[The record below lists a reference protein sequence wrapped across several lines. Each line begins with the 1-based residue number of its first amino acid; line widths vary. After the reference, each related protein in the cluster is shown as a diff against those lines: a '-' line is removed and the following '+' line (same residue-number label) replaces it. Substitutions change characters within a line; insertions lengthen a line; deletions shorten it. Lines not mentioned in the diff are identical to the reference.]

1 MITSMFR
8 KAMLGGSSYDIL
20 PNSAFLR
27 VSDYASIAEQSA
39 STLRFLRP
47 VSSPA
52 YLMQNA
58 SPGTRASFVT
68 NATSLVI
75 SMYHNNL
82 VNWSGNI
89 SYGPGVGAI
98 LVDGVEV
105 QTYTCAEA
113 SIAEMITVNV
123 ALSAGT
129 KTVTIVWPYWTGF
142 ELRGITTNA
151 GATVSLAAARPT
163 KKIAICGDSISQGYA
178 GSKITTS
185 WPYLLANL
193 RNRQLINLAN
203 GGQVAVATDADG
215 LDGTDADIV
224 TYMIGYNNFVGQT
237 PIGDASSGF
246 QKAVQDWITKAR
258 TALPDATIYLITPIY
273 SPNTNTIPLSSYRTA
288 IVNAE
293 AAVGD
298 EKTYVLDGLQM
309 MTNSNSL
316 LYEGAFGVH
325 PNDAGAADI
334 ATKVHAAMYMEMD
347 FTRGVSDSRVTF
359 SRADATPIAKY
370 TSSTGVLTT
379 VASAGDQRFDYDPI
393 SGSCRGLLI
402 EKATTNLFIRSE
414 EFDSGPWI
422 RSNTTTT
429 GTSIDAA
436 KAPDDT
442 DTADYVLESAVTAV
456 RFLGRD
462 TGLPGASTEIRT
474 VSFYVKGGL
483 SRQWVSLCAG
493 NTSGGPYYRITAD
506 LSAGT
511 ISSTDLVNTGT
522 WFATTPTNKIS
533 AAGKGWYRISITGRL
548 CQYYLLSSNN
558 ASNPGNSGSDWGLG
572 SFLGD
577 TNNGF
582 VVWGGQLEV
591 GILSSY
597 VKTTTATVTRA
608 QDTALV
614 TGTNFSNWY
623 TGGTV
628 GTFMASWY
636 GSPLSASAR
645 SVIATSDQATK
656 HLHMYQTAS
665 ASTLRLADFGPA
677 TTVTTANSLTAGA
690 VTKGAFSYNGT
701 ATSLCLN
708 GGTVATGTLAFSV
721 APTWL
726 SIGGASTNGTSITD
740 TASLNNDAI
749 STIEYYP
756 NRLTNAQMQ
765 VLTT

>member
-1 MITSMFR
+1 MFTSLMR
-8 KAMLGGSSYDIL
+8 RALLSGGSSYDIL

-27 VSDYASIAEQSA
+27 VSDYASIAEQST
-39 STLRFLRP
+39 STLRFVRP
-47 VSSPA
+47 VSSPT
-52 YLMQNA
+52 YLFQNA

-113 SIAEMITVNV
+113 STAEMITVTV

-163 KKIAICGDSISQGYA
+163 KKIAICGDSISQGSA
-178 GSKITTS
+178 TSKITTS

-203 GGQVAVATDADG
+203 GGQGAVATDADG
-215 LDGTDADIV
+215 LAGTGADIV
-224 TYMIGYNNFVGQT
+224 TYMIGYNNFVSQT
-237 PIGDASSGF
+237 STATF
-246 QKAVQDWITKAR
+246 QTAVQGWITKAR
-258 TALPDATIYLITPIY
+258 TALPNATIYLITPIY

-347 FTRGVSDSRVTF
+347 FTRGVIDSRVTF

-402 EKATTNLFIRSE
+402 EKATTNLFTRSE
-414 EFDSGPWI
+414 EFDNGAWI
-422 RSNTTTT
+422 RSATTTT
-429 GTSIDAA
+429 GTSINAA
-436 KAPDDT
+436 LAPDGT
-442 DTADYVLESAVTAV
+442 TTADYVLESAVTAN
-456 RFLGRD
+456 RYLAKDSGA
-462 TGLPGASTEIRT
+462 PGASTEIRT

-483 SRQWVSLCAG
+483 GRQWVSLCAG
-493 NTSGGPYYRITAD
+493 NGSPGPYYRITAD

-511 ISSTDLVNTGT
+511 ISSTDLVNSGT
-522 WFATTPTNKIS
+522 WFTTTPTNKIS
-533 AAGKGWYRISITGRL
+533 AAGNGWYRISITGRL
-548 CQYYLLSSNN
+548 CQYYLLSPND
-558 ASNPGNSGSDWGLG
+558 AADPGNSGSNWGTG
-572 SFLGD
+572 SYPGD
-577 TNNGF
+577 TSKG
-582 VVWGGQLEV
+582 VIVWGGQLEV

-645 SVIATSDQATK
+645 SVIATNDQTTK

-665 ASTLRLADFGPA
+665 ASTLRLADYLA
-677 TTVTTANSLTAGA
+677 VTTVTTANNLTAGA

>member
-1 MITSMFR
+1 MMRRALLS
-8 KAMLGGSSYDIL
+8 GGSSYDIL
-20 PNSAFLR
+20 PNSEFLR

-47 VSSPA
+47 VSSPG
-52 YLMQNA
+52 YLFQHA
-58 SPGTRASFVT
+58 SPGSRVSFTT

-75 SMYHNNL
+75 DMYHNNL
-82 VNWSGNI
+82 VSFSGNM

-105 QTYTCAEA
+105 QTYTCGEA
-113 SIAEMITVNV
+113 SIAAMITVTV
-123 ALSAGT
+123 ALSAGS
-129 KTVTIVWPYWTGF
+129 KTVTIVWPYWIGF

-163 KKIAICGDSISQGYA
+163 KKIAICGDSISQGLTA
-178 GSKITTS
+178 SKITTS

-193 RNRQLINLAN
+193 RNRQLIDLAN
-203 GGQVAVATDADG
+203 GGQGAVATAADG
-215 LDGTDADIV
+215 LAGTGADIV
-224 TYMIGYNNFVGQT
+224 TYMIGYNDFVGQT
-237 PIGDASSGF
+237 STATF
-246 QKAVQDWITKAR
+246 QTAVQGWITKAR
-258 TALPDATIYLITPIY
+258 TALPNATIYLITPIY

-402 EKATTNLFIRSE
+402 EKATTNLFTRSE
-414 EFDSGPWI
+414 EFDNGAWI
-422 RSNTTTT
+422 RSATTTT

-436 KAPDDT
+436 TAPDGT
-442 DTADYVLESAVTAV
+442 TTADYMMETAVTSL

-462 TGLPGASTEIRT
+462 AGAPGASTEIRT
-474 VSFYVKGGL
+474 FSVYAKGGL
-483 SRQWVSLCAG
+483 GRQWVSLCVG
-493 NTSGGPYYRITAD
+493 NGSGGPLYTITAD
-506 LSAGT
+506 LTNGT
-511 ISSTDLVNTGT
+511 ISATDLRNTGT
-522 WFATTPTNKIS
+522 WFTTAPTHKIS
-533 AAGKGWYRISITGRL
+533 SAGNGWYRISITARV
-548 CQYYLLSSNN
+548 CQYYLFSPSDVAIPLNAGSNFSLG
-558 ASNPGNSGSDWGLG
+558 AYPGDVSKGVILWGA
-572 SFLGD
+572 
-577 TNNGF
+577 
-582 VVWGGQLEV
+582 QLEV

-597 VKTTTATVTRA
+597 VKTTTGTVTRA

-614 TGTNFSNWY
+614 TGSNFSNWY

-636 GSPLSASAR
+636 GSPFSASAR
-645 SVIATSDQATK
+645 SVIATNDQTTK
-656 HLHMYQTAS
+656 HLHMYQTAT

-690 VTKGAFSYNGT
+690 LTKGAFSYNGT